1 MNSRNQFKKDIN
13 KAFTPLKPLLWI
25 IAIGAVTVAV
35 FIYTNMKSNNIL
47 ICFLS
52 SLYPFIV
59 LLYRVFSYVEYLKRI
74 KEVKTLIMNSMINN
88 EIIQFSVRVDND
100 IDLLFSKGV
109 ETRVI
114 YREFEMIKCIE
125 GISLQERLNDTPNQ
139 AP

>member
-25 IAIGAVTVAV
+25 IVIGAVTVAI

-52 SLYPFIV
+52 SLYPIIV

-114 YREFEMIKCIE
+114 
-125 GISLQERLNDTPNQ
+125 
-139 AP
+139 

>member
-25 IAIGAVTVAV
+25 IAIGVVTVAV

-125 GISLQERLNDTPNQ
+125 GISLQERLNDTANQ